1 MTQQHG
7 VLVLDKPGG
16 PTSTG
21 CLNTIKRTCRQKK
34 IGHGGTLDP
43 MATGVL
49 LVLLGQGTK
58 LAPYLTGERK
68 TYVGTLKLGVTT
80 DSYDIEGEVIEERP
94 WQHLTEKEVEK
105 EILLWHGPQDQV
117 VPPVSAA
124 KHKGKPLYALHR
136 AGKDVPVK
144 TKPREIFQVE
154 ILSMDL
160 PLVTFRVTCSA
171 GTYIRSLAHSLG
183 TRLECGAVLTALRRE
198 SCHPFT
204 LDKAR
209 TMEEVLDR
217 KDRLQELV
225 IPLKDALPHWPRVFL
240 DGEQARAVKNGT
252 RIPIASLPESGRVAS
267 GDRALLV
274 TGQDEV
280 LALAEA
286 GEHDGALCWTIL
298 RGLWT
303 S

>member
-1 MTQQHG
+1 M
-7 VLVLDKPGG
+7 
-16 PTSTG
+16 
-21 CLNTIKRTCRQKK
+21 
-34 IGHGGTLDP
+34 
-43 MATGVL
+43 
-49 LVLLGQGTK
+49 
-58 LAPYLTGERK
+58 
-68 TYVGTLKLGVTT
+68 
-80 DSYDIEGEVIEERP
+80 
-94 WQHLTEKEVEK
+94 EK

-136 AGKDVPVK
+136 AGEDVPVK

-204 LDKAR
+204 LDGAH
-209 TMEEVLDR
+209 TLDDVLDSS
-217 KDRLQELV
+217 DDIGSLV
-225 IPLKDALPHWPRVFL
+225 IPLADALPHWPRL
-240 DGEQARAVKNGT
+240 TLSKEQARAVKNGA
-252 RIPIASLPESGRVAS
+252 RLEVASLEASEAFVS

-274 TGQDEV
+274 TGEGEV

-286 GEHDGALCWTIL
+286 GEYDEVLCWAIL
-298 RGLWT
+298 RGLW
-303 S
+303 SS